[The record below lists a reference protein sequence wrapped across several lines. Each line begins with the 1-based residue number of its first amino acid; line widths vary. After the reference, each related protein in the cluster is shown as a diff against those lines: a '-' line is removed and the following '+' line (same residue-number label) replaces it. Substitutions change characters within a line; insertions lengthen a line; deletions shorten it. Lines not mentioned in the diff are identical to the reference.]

1 MSVRDRAIALVRRAG
16 APVGSVMRVRTEEPV
31 VVATFDDGPSFRT
44 ATVLSALADAGAT
57 ATFFVLLSRTRRD
70 PGLLDDILGGGHE
83 LALHGPDHRRLT
95 TLPPDSLAG
104 RMRDARAELED
115 LAGRPIHWFRPPYG
129 AQSLR
134 SWRAVKAAGM
144 EPVLWGPTLADWRD
158 APHDERLRL
167 ALSAE
172 RGAIILGHDGHA
184 DAVDGVDD
192 GPAPTVDHATLL
204 PEVVAG
210 YAARGLRLTSLGTA
224 AANGRLVRE
233 ARFRS

>member
-1 MSVRDRAIALVRRAG
+1 VSARNRAVAFVRRVG
-16 APVGSVMRVRTEEPV
+16 GPFGSVMRVRTEEPV

-44 ATVLSALADAGAT
+44 AGVLQALADAGAT
-57 ATFFVLLSRTRRD
+57 ATFFVLLTRTRRD
-70 PGLLDDILGGGHE
+70 PGLLDDILGAGHE
-83 LALHGPDHRRLT
+83 VALHGPDHRRLT
-95 TLPPDSLAG
+95 THPPETH
-104 RMRDARAELED
+104 ARRTRVPRPVVED
-115 LAGRPIHWFRPPYG
+115 LAGRHIRWFRPPYG

-158 APHDERLRL
+158 APHDERMRL
-167 ALSAE
+167 ALAAD

-192 GPAPTVDHATLL
+192 GPAPRLDHGALL
-204 PEVVAG
+204 SEVTAG
-210 YAARGLRLTSLGTA
+210 YAARGLRFTSLGEA
-224 AANGRLVRE
+224 AAKGRLVRE

>member
-1 MSVRDRAIALVRRAG
+1 MSLRSRAIALVRRAG
-16 APVGSVMRVRTEEPV
+16 APVGSVMRVRTDEPV
-31 VVATFDDGPSFRT
+31 VIATFDDGPSFRT
-44 ATVLSALADAGAT
+44 AGVLDALAESGAT
-57 ATFFVLLSRTRRD
+57 ATFFVLLTRTRRD
-70 PGLLDDILGGGHE
+70 PGLLDDILGAGHE
-83 LALHGPDHRRLT
+83 VALHGVDHRRLT
-95 TLPPDSLAG
+95 TLPPETLHG
-104 RMRDARAELED
+104 RMRDARTELED
-115 LAGRPIHWFRPPYG
+115 LAGRPVRWFRPPYG

-172 RGAIILGHDGHA
+172 RGGIVLGHDGHA

-192 GPAPTVDHATLL
+192 GPAPGVDHPRLVR
-204 PEVVAG
+204 EVIAG
-210 YAARGLRLTSLGTA
+210 YGERGLRLTSLGEA
-224 AANGRLVRE
+224 AAHGRLVRE

>member
-1 MSVRDRAIALVRRAG
+1 MSARDRAVAFVRRAG
-16 APVGSVMRVRTEEPV
+16 APVGSVMRVRTEEPI

-44 ATVLSALADAGAT
+44 AGVLDALADAGAT
-57 ATFFVLLSRTRRD
+57 ATFFVLLTRIRRE
-70 PGLLDDILGGGHE
+70 PRLLDDIVAAGHE
-83 LALHGPDHRRLT
+83 VALHGVDHRRLT
-95 TLPPDSLAG
+95 TLPPESLPG

-115 LAGRPIHWFRPPYG
+115 FAATRIRWFRPPYG

-167 ALSAE
+167 ALAAE
-172 RGAIILGHDGHA
+172 QGAIILGHDGHA

-192 GPAPTVDHATLL
+192 GPAPELDHRLL
-204 PEVVAG
+204 LQEVVAG
-210 YAARGLRLTSLGTA
+210 YGAKGLRLTSLGHA
-224 AANGRLVRE
+224 AEHGRLVRE

>member
-1 MSVRDRAIALVRRAG
+1 MSARDRAVAFVRRAG
-16 APVGSVMRVRTEEPV
+16 APLGSVMRVRTDAPI

-44 ATVLSALADAGAT
+44 PGVLEALADAGAA
-57 ATFFVLLSRTRRD
+57 ATFFVLLTRIRRE
-70 PGLLDDILGGGHE
+70 PRLLDDIVAGGHE
-83 LALHGPDHRRLT
+83 VALHGLDHRRLT
-95 TLPPDSLAG
+95 TLPPESLSA
-104 RMRDARAELED
+104 RMRDSRAELED
-115 LAGRPIHWFRPPYG
+115 VAGTPVRWFRPPYG

-144 EPVLWGPTLADWRD
+144 ESVLWGPTLADWRD

-167 ALSAE
+167 ALSAD

-192 GPAPTVDHATLL
+192 GLAPDLDHRTLL
-204 PEVVAG
+204 REVLAG
-210 YAARGLRLTSLGTA
+210 YAAKGLRMTSLGRA
-224 AANGRLVRE
+224 AEQGRLVRE

>member
-1 MSVRDRAIALVRRAG
+1 VSLRRRAIAAVRRAG
-16 APVGSVMRVRTEEPV
+16 APVGSVMRVRTDEPV

-44 ATVLSALADAGAT
+44 AGVLTALADAGET
-57 ATFFVLLSRTRRD
+57 ATFFVLLTRVRRD
-70 PGLLDDILGGGHE
+70 PALLADIVAAGHE
-83 LALHGPDHRRLT
+83 IALHGPDHRRLT
-95 TLPPDSLAG
+95 TLPKESLAP

-115 LAGRPIHWFRPPYG
+115 RSGRPVRWFRPPYG

-158 APHDERLRL
+158 APQEERLRL
-167 ALSAE
+167 ALSAD
-172 RGAIILGHDGHA
+172 RGAILLGHDGHA

-192 GPAPTVDHATLL
+192 GPAPDLDHGALL
-204 PEVVAG
+204 AQVIAG
-210 YAARGLRLTSLGTA
+210 YAERGLRFTSLGRA
-224 AANGRLVRE
+224 AEKGRLVRE